1 MKFIKACLLLLLLS
15 VSSLVAAVTDLG
27 SFSGSLNPSSSSN
40 LDSLNNDRM
49 SGGQLKHSSTINS
62 GFGNLKLSSQMNNF
76 ALDLFGSK
84 NSSIARETT
93 ISVSSP
99 KMSNYSLNVTGNSP
113 KAVPDKYGML
123 KIVVSAVPEQWL
135 MVVVGLFLVGMQVM
149 KAKRTAEPLTLKEF

>member
-15 VSSLVAAVTDLG
+15 VSSLVAAVTNLG
-27 SFSGSLNPSSSSN
+27 SLSGSLNPSSSFN

-49 SGGQLKHSSTINS
+49 GGGPLKHSSTINF
-62 GFGNLKLSSQMNNF
+62 GFGNLKLSSQINNF
-76 ALDLFGSK
+76 AIDLFGSK
-84 NSSIARETT
+84 NSSIARATT

-99 KMSNYSLNVTGNSP
+99 MISNYSLNVTGNSP
-113 KAVPDKYGML
+113 EAIPDKYGML
-123 KIVVSAVPEQWL
+123 KIVSAVPEQWL